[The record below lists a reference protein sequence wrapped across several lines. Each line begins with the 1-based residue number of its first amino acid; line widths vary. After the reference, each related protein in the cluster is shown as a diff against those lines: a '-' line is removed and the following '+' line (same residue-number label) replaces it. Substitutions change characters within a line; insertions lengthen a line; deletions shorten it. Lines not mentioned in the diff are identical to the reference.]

1 MRFYYIFLFLLLSIK
16 LSAQTPKLETLERQ
30 VNLYNDSLQ
39 YEKSIKLL
47 SDFLAS
53 STSTNYEKCYAYI
66 FKAHTYKYIFNYAKT
81 LYNLE
86 LAFAE
91 GAKSKQKTKMSQIIK
106 AEKALIYFD
115 ILEFARADTLMKEI
129 AATNY
134 KDIAENTKVW
144 LFTQEGHLLMKEKKY
159 DLAQKRLDEAIGISS
174 KKSPEQ
180 LPVIYGK
187 KIELFNEMGE
197 YEKRDSLFSIAIGIA
212 KSSNQIKYQMYL
224 YQTMNHIYDR
234 NKDYKKA
241 YYTHRKYDSLDNQF
255 GPHYRS
261 SNLDLL
267 EKKLDEKNKEIILKK
282 DNSLIF
288 TLLFIIIGLL
298 VLTYFLTK
306 IYKSYKRE
314 RDLVE
319 KENQLISSE
328 VKALSKKL
336 EENKNEPLDL
346 SKFRLTERQLQI
358 IELIRLDKTYREIAE
373 ALYISENTVKYH
385 IKSIYKILNIKH
397 RSEIK

>member
-1 MRFYYIFLFLLLSIK
+1 
-16 LSAQTPKLETLERQ
+16 
-30 VNLYNDSLQ
+30 
-39 YEKSIKLL
+39 
-47 SDFLAS
+47 
-53 STSTNYEKCYAYI
+53 
-66 FKAHTYKYIFNYAKT
+66 
-81 LYNLE
+81 
-86 LAFAE
+86 
-91 GAKSKQKTKMSQIIK
+91 
-106 AEKALIYFD
+106 
-115 ILEFARADTLMKEI
+115 
-129 AATNY
+129 
-134 KDIAENTKVW
+134 
-144 LFTQEGHLLMKEKKY
+144 
-159 DLAQKRLDEAIGISS
+159 
-174 KKSPEQ
+174 
-180 LPVIYGK
+180 
-187 KIELFNEMGE
+187 
-197 YEKRDSLFSIAIGIA
+197 
-212 KSSNQIKYQMYL
+212 MYL